1 MTQRQEYI
9 LMKVRESIGSIR
21 AMLDDCMY
29 GVRDRDK
36 MTEKERSRIREA
48 YDLICQANDKL

>member
-1 MTQRQEYI
+1 MTTRQEYI
-9 LMKVRESIGSIR
+9 LNKVRENIQQTR

-29 GVRDRDK
+29 SIADRDK
-36 MTEKERSRIREA
+36 LTDNERSRIREA